1 MPEELQEGAAGPESA
16 QPCRAGASPDAR
28 AAGGVGQSQGRGRRE
43 AESPEKRRAG
53 SEQSQRWL
61 SPWRQPDGVW
71 HLRGCRAPFRSRTV
85 PGLSARGQGLETH
98 RGQSSSGRAGEI
110 HGMQEEYPLE
120 GTVRS
125 RVGARSCQAASE
137 QDRAPPCSL
146 LLVPPLQSSPASP
159 CSSQPCSPALQ
170 PPSCGEGPQKPFLC
184 PFSSSSQGA
193 RGARGAQK
201 GVCSWRCGG
210 NVPTPRGSQ
219 GSPWPLA
226 HSLRGWGRDWKG
238 KSLKKWLVRRIGDL

>member
-28 AAGGVGQSQGRGRRE
+28 AAGGMGQSQGRGRRE
-43 AESPEKRRAG
+43 AESPEKLRAG

-85 PGLSARGQGLETH
+85 LGLSARGQGLETH

-159 CSSQPCSPALQ
+159 CSSQPCSPPAVGKDLRSPFCALLVAR
-170 PPSCGEGPQKPFLC
+170 PRAHGAHGVPRKASAAGGVGEMCRP
-184 PFSSSSQGA
+184 QGA
-193 RGARGAQK
+193 AKAPHGRLLTP
-201 GVCSWRCGG
+201 CEDGG
-210 NVPTPRGSQ
+210 EI
-219 GSPWPLA
+219 
-226 HSLRGWGRDWKG
+226 GRVKA
-238 KSLKKWLVRRIGDL
+238 